1 MGLVQMLCSL
11 ALHLVQRSHDVC
23 HQDHERL
30 GPPGVVEPRGVLT
43 PSGLHQKVIRT
54 GMSWHFMVF
63 HGCFFVFCALHLWNL
78 LPPFPCHQS
87 SCSPDR
93 HSLGFNG
100 QNQAQALNVS
110 FNPSIVTTVAITSGA
125 AVCLWSP
132 CFPIDWTKKG
142 VSGGGWCRVWWGPEE
157 RMNAHVWHQ
166 LMIVL
171 IKNWYIRFKSNDDSS
186 IAKKRSMDDSKLIA
200 MINNIGKT
208 SATTI
213 IAITTTNNK
222 QQ

>member
-1 MGLVQMLCSL
+1 MKLVQMLCSS

-63 HGCFFVFCALHLWNL
+63 HFFCVFCVSQCCGISQYFIMFQNVFGVVCHTW
-78 LPPFPCHQS
+78 PFACHQS

-93 HSLGFNG
+93 HNLGFNG
-100 QNQAQALNVS
+100 QNQA
-110 FNPSIVTTVAITSGA
+110 PSIFTSITASLQ
-125 AVCLWSP
+125 VRP
-132 CFPIDWTKKG
+132 CAFEALFPHWLDKKG
-142 VSGGGWCRVWWGPEE
+142 VPGGGWCRVWWPEE

-171 IKNWYIRFKSNDDSS
+171 TKNWYARFMSNHDYDSS
-186 IAKKRSMDDSKLIA
+186 
-200 MINNIGKT
+200 
-208 SATTI
+208 
-213 IAITTTNNK
+213 
-222 QQ
+222 Q